1 MPGTPTGN
9 LEEVLKVLE
18 EWCRLQVLEIHQQ
31 CCQTLMEDLQREGLD
46 KVLEVQPN
54 SKEMLLRHSMKMPLQ
69 L

>member
-1 MPGTPTGN
+1 MKN

-18 EWCRLQVLEIHQQ
+18 ECCRLQVLEIHQQ

-46 KVLEVQPN
+46 KVLEAQPN
-54 SKEMLLRHSMKMPLQ
+54 STEMLSRHSMKMALQ